1 MFVVLLNDNM
11 PDKSSR
17 YVLGINRNLTTERES
32 KDNNT
37 ALKVASLDADVEHVE
52 YLGGVDSERSRK
64 ARRARLIVQWHW
76 RRFWCCYM
84 LASIIFLA
92 IFLPIL

>member
-1 MFVVLLNDNM
+1 MSCSFNDNM

-17 YVLGINRNLTTERES
+17 YVLGINRNLSTERES
-32 KDNNT
+32 KEDNT
-37 ALKVASLDADVEHVE
+37 ALKVASLDADAEHVE
-52 YLGGVDSERSRK
+52 YLGTADSERSRK
-64 ARRARLIVQWHW
+64 ARRARIIVQWHL

-84 LASIIFLA
+84 LASIVFLA